1 MTDYRNLDDKSFGT
15 MWAREER
22 PAEKQR
28 RTGLAG
34 LSDRELI
41 KLALNKPLDLFTDSM
56 ADDVLKVYE
65 KTATNSSA
73 FLGELTDIEG
83 IDEATALSLNAMM
96 EFARRRQTK
105 AGRTITTPTD
115 IFNEIRH
122 YYTEEVEKLIVIAL
136 NGAHEVISSKV
147 VSMGLINKTVVHP
160 REVFADAL
168 KNRAVAIVIAHNH
181 PSRNTEPSEED
192 KLVTSRIAKAGEI
205 LGIRVLDHLVF
216 SDEHYYSFLEHGLM
230 C

>member
-1 MTDYRNLDDKSFGT
+1 MTDYKNLDDKSFGT
-15 MWAREER
+15 MWAREEK
-22 PAEKQR
+22 PADKQR
-28 RTGLAG
+28 RTGMAG

-41 KLALNKPLDLFTDSM
+41 KLALNKPFDLFTDSM

-65 KTATNSSA
+65 KTSTNSNA
-73 FLGELTDIEG
+73 FTEELTKIEG

-105 AGRTITTPTD
+105 AGRTITTPND
-115 IFNEIRH
+115 IFQEIRH
-122 YYTEEVEKLIVIAL
+122 YYNDEVEKLIVIAL

-147 VSMGLINKTVVHP
+147 VSMGLINKTIVHP

-168 KNRAVAIVIAHNH
+168 KNRAVSIVIAHNH
-181 PSRNTEPSEED
+181 PSKNTEPSEDD
-192 KLVTSRIAKAGEI
+192 KLVTSRITQAGDI

-216 SDEHYYSFLEHGLM
+216 SDSHFYSFLEHGLI
-230 C
+230 